1 MPSNHIREEEVL
13 NTNILV
19 VEDDRELLDALVET
33 LVLEKYHALGINN
46 LANAYDYL
54 SKNNVDLVICDV
66 NFKNSEVGSMLDTG
80 LDLLRA
86 LRQQGKSV
94 PFVFTT
100 AYASVDKAVEALKL
114 GALDYL
120 VKPFEAEQ
128 LLNIV
133 ECNVSADHN
142 EFNFVAIDDESVK
155 VKRLASQVAKT
166 DASVLINGESGTGK
180 EVLAQYIHHCSP
192 RAEAPFV
199 AINCAAIPEN
209 MLEAIL
215 FGYEKG
221 AYTGAYTSS
230 PGKFEQAQ
238 GGTLLLDEISEMD
251 ISLQAKL
258 LRVLQEKQVERLG
271 GKKVIDLDVRILATT
286 NRNLKHE
293 VHQRKFREDLY
304 YRLSVFPIAI
314 KPLRE
319 RREDIL
325 PILEFLLHKHR
336 ANADSVQI
344 HDDAKN
350 LLADYHWPGNVREVD
365 NVVQRAIVLSNGGAI
380 RCEHIIIEEALDSE
394 EVVSQPQ
401 EANLDETNL
410 KESETNMIL
419 HALEKGNGSRKY
431 AAEKLGISPRT
442 LRYKLAKLKENGVNV
457 PPAFGAA

>member
-1 MPSNHIREEEVL
+1 MQPNNNMEEVVS
-13 NTNILV
+13 NIKVLV
-19 VEDDRELLDALVET
+19 VEDDKELLNALVET
-33 LVLEKYHALGINN
+33 LVLEKYEVTGINRLTDAFN
-46 LANAYDYL
+46 YL
-54 SKNNVDLVICDV
+54 KKNHVDLVVSDV
-66 NFKNSEVGSMLDTG
+66 NFKNNEAASELDTG
-80 LDLLRA
+80 IDLLRFS
-86 LRQQGKSV
+86 RQQGIST
-94 PFVFTT
+94 PFILTT

-128 LLNIV
+128 LINIV
-133 ECNVSADHN
+133 QKNIKVDRDA
-142 EFNFVAIDDESVK
+142 FNFVAIDDESVK

-192 RAEAPFV
+192 RSGGPFV

-238 GGTLLLDEISEMD
+238 CGTLLLDEISEMD

-286 NRNLKHE
+286 NRNLKQE
-293 VHQRKFREDLY
+293 VSEGRFREDLY
-304 YRLSVFPIAI
+304 YRLSVFPIVI

-319 RREDIL
+319 RKEDIL
-325 PILEFLLHKHR
+325 PILESLLHKHHS
-336 ANADSVQI
+336 AGGAI
-344 HDDAKN
+344 CLHDDAKEM
-350 LLADYHWPGNVREVD
+350 LLNYHWPGNVREID
-365 NVVQRAIVLSNGGAI
+365 NVVQRAIVLANNNTIS
-380 RCEHIIIEEALDSE
+380 REHIIIEDSLSI
-394 EVVSQPQ
+394 VSV
-401 EANLDETNL
+401 ENNSDEINL
-410 KESETNMIL
+410 KDNETNMIL
-419 HALEKGNGSRKY
+419 HALEKGRGSRKY

-442 LRYKLAKLKENGVNV
+442 LRYKLAKLKENGVDV
-457 PPAFGAA
+457 PPAFGTA